1 MIQVSW
7 RRPVTAF
14 LLSFVAC
21 FVSVGMLAASRRTS
35 AGEVELDRLIPREMW
50 KGTGLNKLT
59 VPEQQT
65 LADEITA
72 LVGAARAAQGGAPAG
87 QDKTQWRKL
96 QRRMSKDDVRK
107 LLGEPLRISAGRYGE
122 SWGYSGSGMATF
134 DSKGRLD
141 FWLEP

>member
-1 MIQVSW
+1 MIHVS
-7 RRPVTAF
+7 RRSLVTAL
-14 LLSFVAC
+14 LLSFVAY

-35 AGEVELDRLIPREMW
+35 SGEELDRLIPREKW
-50 KGTGLNKLT
+50 EGTGLNKLT

-65 LADEITA
+65 LAGEITA
-72 LVGAARAAQGGAPAG
+72 LVGAAQAAQGGAPAG

-96 QRRMSKDDVRK
+96 QRRMSKDEVRK
-107 LLGEPLRISAGRYGE
+107 LLGEPLRISVGRYSE

-134 DSKGRLD
+134 DAKGRLD

>member
-1 MIQVSW
+1 MIHVS
-7 RRPVTAF
+7 RRRMVTAI

-21 FVSVGMLAASRRTS
+21 FLLVGMLAASRRAS
-35 AGEVELDRLIPREMW
+35 PGEVELDRLIPREKW
-50 KGTGLNKLT
+50 EGTGLNKLT

-65 LADEITA
+65 LAGEITA

-87 QDKTQWRKL
+87 QDKTRWRKL

-122 SWGYSGSGMATF
+122 SWGYIGSGMATF
-134 DSKGRLD
+134 DAKGRLD